1 MEIKQIDWSRIKPR
15 IGRWVRTEAHAGQ
28 VKYDL
33 ESDLSD
39 PFTITQFTVDFE
51 DETVSTGWREE
62 LSGHQEEIPLTPEEN
77 HEARQMISDCR
88 IITVSFTIRPG
99 YEDLAKRQADY
110 MLGGYDLIKVTMQG
124 NTITFEGNH
133 LNLSAAV
140 ADGHISEWANEDPEV
155 EIDIACDIDR
165 TNAGNWEY

>member
-1 MEIKQIDWSRIKPR
+1 MNIRDIKWDQIKDR

-62 LSGHQEEIPLTPEEN
+62 LSGYQEEVPLTLAERD
-77 HEARQMISDCR
+77 EAEQMIKDM
-88 IITVSFTIRPG
+88 
-99 YEDLAKRQADY
+99 K
-110 MLGGYDLIKVTMQG
+110 G
-124 NTITFEGNH
+124 NK
-133 LNLSAAV
+133 
-140 ADGHISEWANEDPEV
+140 
-155 EIDIACDIDR
+155 
-165 TNAGNWEY
+165 